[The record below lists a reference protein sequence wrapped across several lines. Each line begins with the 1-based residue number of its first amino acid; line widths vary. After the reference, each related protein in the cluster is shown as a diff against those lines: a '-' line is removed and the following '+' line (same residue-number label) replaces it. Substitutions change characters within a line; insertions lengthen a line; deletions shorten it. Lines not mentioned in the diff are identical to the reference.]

1 MPCSRRYVGG
11 GGEPAF
17 RPREEGAVHYQGIA
31 QAIDRVVRQGVGF
44 DAPEMRFAMG
54 EIMEGRATDAQI
66 AAFLVGLHMKGVTVE
81 EILGAASV
89 MRERTRTVRTAHDVV
104 LDTCGT
110 GGDGTGTFN
119 VSTVTAFVTAG
130 AGVCTAKH
138 GGYRVSSRC
147 GSAEL
152 LDALGV
158 NIRPAVTEMETA
170 LREGRIAFLFAPLLN
185 DAMKHAV
192 GPREE
197 IGVRTLFN
205 LLLPLTNPAG
215 AGRQLLGVYDRSLL
229 EPAAEALQRLGSERA
244 WVVHGADG
252 SDEITLTG
260 TTYVAEMFGGTV
272 KTFTLEPED
281 FGFEKV
287 SLSEILGGEPEK
299 NASIALS
306 VLHGEPG
313 PARETVIANAAA
325 ALLIAGHALTL
336 EEGVDRAMES
346 IDSGAAL
353 GRLEYLRSFG
363 RGPADFLSD
372 LSW

>member
-1 MPCSRRYVGG
+1 MY
-11 GGEPAF
+11 
-17 RPREEGAVHYQGIA
+17 EGIT
-31 QAIDRVVRQGVGF
+31 QAIDRLVRQGAGF
-44 DAPEMRFAMG
+44 DAPGMRFAIG

-66 AAFLVGLHMKGVTVE
+66 AAFLVGLYMKGVTTE
-81 EILGAASV
+81 EIIGAASV
-89 MRERTRTVRTAHDVV
+89 MRERTRPIRTAHDVV

-110 GGDGTGTFN
+110 GGDGAETFN
-119 VSTVTAFVTAG
+119 ISTVTAFVTAG

-158 NIRPAVTEMETA
+158 NIRPSVGDMETG

-229 EPAAEALQRLGSERA
+229 EPAAEALRRLGSERV
-244 WVVHGADG
+244 WVVHGAG
-252 SDEITLTG
+252 GLDEISLAGPTE
-260 TTYVAEMFGGTV
+260 VAEMLGGTV
-272 KTFTLEPED
+272 RTFTLRPED
-281 FGFEKV
+281 FGFET
-287 SLSEILGGEPEK
+287 SPIEAIRGGDPDR
-299 NASIALS
+299 NASIALA
-306 VLHGEPG
+306 VLKGEPG
-313 PARETVIANAAA
+313 PARETVLANAAA
-325 ALLIAGHALTL
+325 ALLVAGHALTL
-336 EEGVDRAMES
+336 EEGVDRASES

-353 GRLEYLRSFG
+353 DRLEYLRSFG
-363 RGPADFLSD
+363 RGPADFLTD
-372 LSW
+372 LGW

>member
-1 MPCSRRYVGG
+1 V
-11 GGEPAF
+11 F
-17 RPREEGAVHYQGIA
+17 DGIS
-31 QAIDRVVRQGVGF
+31 QAIDRVVRQGAGF
-44 DAPEMRFAMG
+44 DAPGMRFAMG

-66 AAFLVGLHMKGVTVE
+66 AAFLVGLHMKGVTTE

-89 MRERTRTVRTAHDVV
+89 MRERTRPVRIAHDVV

-110 GGDGTGTFN
+110 GGDGAGTFN
-119 VSTVTAFVTAG
+119 ISTVTAFVTAG

-158 NIRPAVTEMETA
+158 NIRPSVADMETG

-205 LLLPLTNPAG
+205 LLMPLANPAG

-229 EPAAEALQRLGSERA
+229 EPTAEARRRLGTERA

-252 SDEITLTG
+252 ADEITLAG
-260 TTYVAEMFGGTV
+260 TTQVAEMYGGTV
-272 KTFTLEPED
+272 RSFTLEPGD

-287 SLSEILGGEPEK
+287 PAEAIRGGDPEK

-306 VLHGEPG
+306 VLQGEPG
-313 PARETVIANAAA
+313 PPRDTVLANAAA
-325 ALLIAGHALTL
+325 ALLICGHALTL
-336 EEGVDRAMES
+336 EEGVDRATES
-346 IDSGAAL
+346 IDSGAAYD
-353 GRLEYLRSFG
+353 RLEYLRSFG
-363 RGPADFLSD
+363 RGPADFLTD
-372 LSW
+372 LGW